1 MSTSPERLSTICE
14 LTISF
19 FVAILFMNNYYEK
32 IPEIYHFPILVIMFG
47 AFAILLS
54 AIFLE

>member
-1 MSTSPERLSTICE
+1 MSTICE
-14 LTISF
+14 LLISF

>member
-1 MSTSPERLSTICE
+1 MRRPSNFSKICE
-14 LTISF
+14 LMISF

-32 IPEIYHFPILVIMFG
+32 IPAIYHFPILVIMFG

>member
-1 MSTSPERLSTICE
+1 M
-14 LTISF
+14 ISF
-19 FVAILFMNNYYEK
+19 FVAILFMNNYYDK
-32 IPEIYHFPILVIMFG
+32 IPAIYHFPILVIMFG